1 MKINSSVSSVGT
13 SQAGGRAKQASQA
26 GQSPNA
32 APVEKVALSSLSARL
47 QEATAGLTDTPAVDI
62 AHVNEIKQA
71 MAEGRF
77 KINPDRIADGLLE
90 SVRQMLVNSK

>member
-13 SQAGGRAKQASQA
+13 SQAGGRTKQTPQA
-26 GQSPNA
+26 GQSANA

-62 AHVNEIKQA
+62 THVNEIKQA

-77 KINPDRIADGLLE
+77 KINPERIADGLLE
-90 SVRQMLVNSK
+90 SVRQMLVSK